1 MPEFLPDGNE
11 ERDGEEEEEELVV
24 FVLED
29 KLEAE
34 LDDFLPPEVDDS
46 VLEEEEELRL
56 SPGECLRGRP
66 RFFLPESVSF
76 KQLVEAT
83 PVEDVTELERC
94 LLGSF
99 SLRSSPSVSRDV
111 SRIRLRVLLLPLLLP
126 VEQLLLVL
134 W

>member
-1 MPEFLPDGNE
+1 MPPLVALLLPV
-11 ERDGEEEEEELVV
+11 EEEFVD
-24 FVLED
+24 FVLQDRVEV
-29 KLEAE
+29 EE
-34 LDDFLPPEVDDS
+34 DDFLPPEDDS
-46 VLEEEEELRL
+46 VELRL

-76 KQLVEAT
+76 NEVVEAT

-111 SRIRLRVLLLPLLLP
+111 SRVRLRLVPPLLP
-126 VEQLLLVL
+126 VEQLLLEL
-134 W
+134 